1 MKNTNVTIL
10 TPTYNRKDYMP
21 RLYQSLLNQ
30 TTKDFKWLIVDDGS
44 KDGTDEVIKQLKDE
58 ERIEIEYLWKENGG
72 KHRAIN
78 YALKYINTEMVM
90 IVDSDDYLTN
100 DAIETILLYAKK
112 YGKDKKIAGFS
123 FLRQYPD
130 GKINNKLFPKD
141 NMICSYIDARI
152 NGGIGGDK
160 AEVFF
165 SECLK
170 KYPFPEFPGEKFL
183 NEDIVW
189 IRMALDYD
197 MVHINKAIY
206 VGDYLEGGLTQS
218 GKRTK
223 ILNPLGS
230 MERGNML
237 MCPKCKFSVRVKG
250 AVYYVIFSKFSKK
263 TFRNSVK
270 TANDKKLVFLTYPVG
285 LAAYVFYKRK
295 YGSS

>member
-1 MKNTNVTIL
+1 MKNACVTIL
-10 TPTYNRKDYMP
+10 TPTYNRKEYMQ
-21 RLYQSLLNQ
+21 RLYQSLLKQ
-30 TTKDFKWLIVDDGS
+30 TSRDFKWVIVDDGS
-44 KDGTDEVIKQLKDE
+44 SDGTDEVIDNFKN
-58 ERIEIEYLWKENGG
+58 ERKIEIEYFWKENGG

-78 YALKYINTEMVM
+78 YALKYINTEAVM
-90 IVDSDDYLTN
+90 IVDSDDYLTD
-100 DAIETILLYAKK
+100 DAIETILSYVGK
-112 YGKDKKIAGFS
+112 YRNDKTISGFS

-130 GKINNKLFPKD
+130 GKINNKLFPEN
-141 NMICSYIDARI
+141 NMICSYIDARV
-152 NGGIGGDK
+152 NGNIGGDK

-189 IRMALDYD
+189 IRMALDYN
-197 MVHINKAIY
+197 MVHVNKAIY

-218 GKRTK
+218 GKHTK

-237 MCPKCKFSVRVKG
+237 MCPKCKFPVRVKG

-263 TFRNSVK
+263 TFKESVK
-270 TANDKKLVFLTYPVG
+270 TANNKKLVVLAYPIG
-285 LAAYVFYKRK
+285 LAAYGFYKRK
-295 YGSS
+295 YGAS

>member
-1 MKNTNVTIL
+1 MKNVSVTIL
-10 TPTYNRKDYMP
+10 TPTYNRKEYMQQ
-21 RLYQSLLNQ
+21 LYQSLLKQ
-30 TTKDFKWLIVDDGS
+30 TVKDFKWLIVDDGS
-44 KDGTDEVIKQLKDE
+44 KDGTDAVIEQFKNEKEL
-58 ERIEIEYLWKENGG
+58 EIKYLWKENGG
-72 KHRAIN
+72 KHKAIN
-78 YALKYINTEMVM
+78 YALQYVDTEAVM
-90 IVDSDDYLTN
+90 IVDSDDYLTC
-100 DAIETILLYAKK
+100 DAIETIIVYMRK
-112 YGKDKKIAGFS
+112 YRDNKKIAGFS

-165 SECLK
+165 TKCLK
-170 KYPFPEFPGEKFL
+170 KYPFPEFPNEKFL
-183 NEDIVW
+183 NEDVVW

-206 VGDYLEGGLTQS
+206 IGNYLEDGLTRS

-237 MCPKCKFSVRVKG
+237 MCPKCKFSVRLKG
-250 AVYYVIFSKFSKK
+250 AMYYVVFSKFSKQSFGK
-263 TFRNSVK
+263 SLK
-270 TANDKKLVFLTYPVG
+270 IAKDKKLVLFMYPAG
-285 LAAYVFYKRK
+285 LAAYLFYKKK